1 MSKTCS
7 SCRAESID
15 EAKFCRKCGKQ
26 EFSDINANK
35 LLEHEPNDK
44 FENMTEL
51 DMFFSNEFTEKEKE
65 EFQQK
70 KELEQMEKRIK
81 EIDKALKGRS

>member
-1 MSKTCS
+1 MSKICS
-7 SCRAESID
+7 NCNAKNLD

-26 EFSDINANK
+26 DFTVEK
-35 LLEHEPNDK
+35 LTKNNPTDK

-65 EFQQK
+65 EFRQK
-70 KELEQMEKRIK
+70 KRVRTNGETNQ
-81 EIDKALKGRS
+81 